1 MGPRVIAPL
10 LTLTAD
16 QMRRLKKALQTD
28 AAVEAHHLHE
38 IAIYWNIPITERT
51 LTSRGRPPPTTY
63 VGARQ

>member
-16 QMRRLKKALQTD
+16 QMRRLKNALQTD

-38 IAIYWNIPITERT
+38 IAIYWNIPR
-51 LTSRGRPPPTTY
+51 Y
-63 VGARQ
+63 Y